1 MAKEQDIARPNEMDS
16 GWSLWSGGSVIA
28 SEEDLA
34 DLVKRHQDV
43 VVAVPVNYCSTFS
56 HRLPTQ
62 DETVF
67 EDMVFAQIEK
77 RGLAESTGRSTPF
90 DFHVAE
96 KKDGH
101 SLLSVDV
108 LSAEFP
114 DAWCVSGA
122 VAYVP
127 TARLLHSSVESDV
140 ILWREHGRWV
150 LVSKVHGQLTG
161 SIQLSASDELDGALA
176 QEVNLLSLSLQA
188 DGSVGENPRLLVLGD
203 YSGDDRQDFENSLLL
218 SVEFHPVSAPR
229 LELDAARHI
238 ERLLPLSV
246 KDDKARKQRM
256 RKRSAVV
263 MAVCVLYVIVGAGL
277 WVYSQRTKQNIENL
291 KEQVEANRP
300 KVRQIEDAA
309 QRWQELS
316 PAFDLKRFPLVQLN
330 EVTRVMPPS
339 GVLIREY
346 ETKGSS
352 VRIRGQARDA
362 QIAFQF
368 EEDLKSSEFLEGYQ
382 WNMPQPK
389 VDKNNTATFEIQGE
403 LSYAQSE

>member
-1 MAKEQDIARPNEMDS
+1 M
-16 GWSLWSGGSVIA
+16 IA
-28 SEEDLA
+28 SEMEVA

-43 VVAVPVNYCSTFS
+43 VIAVPAAYCTTFS
-56 HRLPTQ
+56 HMLPTQ
-62 DETVF
+62 DDSVF

-77 RGLAESTGRSTPF
+77 RGLAENTGRSTPF

-96 KKDGH
+96 KKEGR

-108 LSAEFP
+108 LSGEMP
-114 DAWCVSGA
+114 EDWCVSEA
-122 VAYVP
+122 VAYFP
-127 TARLLHSSVESDV
+127 SARLLHASVETDV
-140 ILWREHGRWV
+140 ALWREHGRLV
-150 LVSKVHGQLTG
+150 LVSKVHGHITG
-161 SIQLSASDELDGALA
+161 TIQLSSSDKLDMSLA

-188 DGSVGENPRLLVLGD
+188 DGSLGENPRLVVI
-203 YSGDDRQDFENSLLL
+203 GDDPKDERLEFENSLLM
-218 SVEFHPVSAPR
+218 SVEFQPASGPR
-229 LELDAARHI
+229 LETDAAGHMGN
-238 ERLLPLSV
+238 LLPLSV
-246 KDDKARKQRM
+246 KDEKARKQRVH
-256 RKRSAVV
+256 KRSAVV
-263 MAVCVLYVIVGAGL
+263 MAVFVLYVMIGAGL
-277 WVYSQRTKQNIENL
+277 WVYAQRTKQNIANL

-300 KVRQIEDAA
+300 KVRQIEESA
-309 QRWQELS
+309 QRWQDLA

-339 GVLIREY
+339 GILIREY
-346 ETKGSS
+346 ETKGAS

-368 EEDLKSSEFLEGYQ
+368 EEDLKSSKFLEGYQ